1 MAIPL
6 GYSRNVIRGHLIG
19 GEIFEWGFWTAAAP
33 SDDAAANSQA
43 TAVAGAYTGSIAT
56 GSAAH
61 TFLSSGEGIDQV
73 RVYSYPSGGPTA
85 SHVGVAALIQTGTT
99 TATCPNQVSVV
110 CTLQTGFSG
119 RRNRGRVYL
128 PCTHTSALVSGQLSS
143 AQTTALAQFMQKFFQ
158 QVNSAIGQPT
168 VVLSQVAG
176 SANNLVTIRVDS
188 RLDIQRRRANR
199 QAPAFTQSY
208 TI

>member
-1 MAIPL
+1 MSIPL

-19 GEIFEWGFWTAAAP
+19 GEIFEWGFWSAEAP
-33 SDDAAANSQA
+33 SDDAAANAQAAAVA
-43 TAVAGAYTGSIAT
+43 TAYTSAIGT
-56 GSAAH
+56 GTGPH

-73 RVYSYPSGGPTA
+73 RVYSYTTGGPSA
-85 SHVGVAALIQTGTT
+85 QHVGSAALVQTSASV
-99 TATCPNQVSVV
+99 ATCPNQVAVV

-143 AQTTALAQFMQKFFQ
+143 AQVTALAQFMQKFFQ
-158 QVNSAIGQPT
+158 NVNAAVTQPI

-176 SANNLVTIRVDS
+176 SANDVVTIRVDS

-199 QAPAFTQSY
+199 QAPAFSQSE
-208 TI
+208 TL

>member
-19 GEIFEWGFWTAAAP
+19 GEIFEWGFWSAEAP
-33 SDDAAANSQA
+33 ADDAAANAQA
-43 TAVAGAYTGSIAT
+43 TAVATAYTTAIGT
-56 GSAAH
+56 GTGPH
-61 TFLSSGEGIDQV
+61 TFLSTGESIDQV
-73 RVYSYPSGGPTA
+73 RVYSYTTGGPTA
-85 SHVGVAALIQTGTT
+85 QHVGSAPLSQGGTT
-99 TATCPNQVSVV
+99 TATCPNQVAVV

-119 RRNRGRVYL
+119 RRNRGRCYL
-128 PCTHTSALVSGQLSS
+128 PCTHTSALVNGQLSS

-158 QVNSAIGQPT
+158 NVNSAVTQPV

-176 SANNLVTIRVDS
+176 SANNVLTIRVDS

-199 QAPAFTQSY
+199 QAPAFSQSE
-208 TI
+208 TL